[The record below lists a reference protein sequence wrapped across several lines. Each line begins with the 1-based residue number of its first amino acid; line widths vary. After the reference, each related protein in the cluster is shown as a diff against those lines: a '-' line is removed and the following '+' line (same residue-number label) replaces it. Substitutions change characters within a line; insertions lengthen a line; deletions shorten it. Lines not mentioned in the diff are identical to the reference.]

1 MDAKEK
7 LEGSLLLVRFTVS
20 AWSAKVKDK
29 DLQRENEERKEAG
42 KDTIRVWR
50 HLCMPEIKPI
60 HSLRDAIRN
69 HIYFHSDTL
78 GVLAGMDGE
87 VWRVMPSLTFDNHK
101 QTIIKMIREWQTMV
115 GDLCTEDAWN
125 TAIERDMKRQGQAA
139 NRKNYPTLDD
149 LKSKFAIDFL
159 SREFAVSQTIF
170 ADIFDESEK
179 TMKEKADERA
189 EEIVENLMKSNID
202 RIRKPLDQ
210 LIKGMENHGKD
221 GSYFKDVTINQIA
234 EMVDAMKGFNITN
247 NKEINE
253 VLKDIKLGLFGLD
266 AKVLRE
272 SKQDRTTV
280 AGTAK
285 DIVKKMETYF

>member
-1 MDAKEK
+1 MNAKEK

-29 DLQRENEERKEAG
+29 DLQRENEERKESG

-87 VWRVMPSLTFDNHK
+87 VWRVMPSLTFDKHK
-101 QTIIKMIREWQTMV
+101 QTIIKMIREWQNLV
-115 GDLCTEDAWN
+115 GGLCTEDTWE
-125 TAIERDMKRQGQAA
+125 TAIERDMKRQGKAA
-139 NRKNYPTLDD
+139 NRKNYPSLDD

-179 TMKEKADERA
+179 TMKQKADERA
-189 EEIVENLMKSNID
+189 EEIVENLMKSNIE

-221 GSYFKDVTINQIA
+221 GSYFKDVTITQIA

-247 NKEINE
+247 NTEINDI
-253 VLKDIKLGLFGLD
+253 LKHIKLSLYGLD
-266 AKVLRE
+266 PETLRKDKVARDNVAE
-272 SKQDRTTV
+272 STKE
-280 AGTAK
+280 
-285 DIVKKMETYF
+285 IVKKMETYF